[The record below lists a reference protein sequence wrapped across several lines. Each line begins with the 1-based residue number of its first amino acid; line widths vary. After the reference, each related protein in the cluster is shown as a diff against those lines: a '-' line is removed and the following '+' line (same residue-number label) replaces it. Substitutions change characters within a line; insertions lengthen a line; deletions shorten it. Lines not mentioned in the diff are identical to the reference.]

1 MVCIATVNNISVIYR
16 GYQFILVEETGEN
29 HRCSTNIGIVAA
41 CSLCCNATY
50 TATII
55 DCFDTAIVCY
65 KGTTDV
71 KTFLSI
77 RFKRMCT
84 CSRNNTDEPVIG
96 LDYRRWKKYNGGSV
110 CSIATQTTCS
120 YDETET

>member
-1 MVCIATVNNISVIYR
+1 MCKGGYIYP
-16 GYQFILVEETGEN
+16 LSL
-29 HRCSTNIGIVAA
+29 CLIVAA

-96 LDYRRWKKYNGGSV
+96 LDYRRWKKYIQYTV
-110 CSIATQTTCS
+110 
-120 YDETET
+120 Y